1 MAARYYLILMLFC
14 MALGQGVSAHGA
26 EYIEVTAPGNQ
37 SIRLA
42 VARPVPLSGQANAAT
57 AQELAD
63 IFAFD
68 LTLAGPFTVMP
79 APATSADTGIRAG
92 QFSFGQW
99 QSAGAD
105 LLLKAGYIVTGTS
118 LVVECRLY
126 DVVKQRELTVKRFTG
141 GTRDLRWMGHSISD
155 EVLRVTTGRKGPF
168 SGKIAFVSTA
178 TGNKEI
184 YLMDYDGR
192 NVQRLTKNRAIN
204 LTPDFSPSGREL
216 IYTSY
221 QRGTPDLYR
230 RDIASGV
237 ETRLTSNRSTN
248 IGGAWSPDGTSIALS
263 MSISGN
269 AELYL
274 LSRDGKQLSRLTTAP
289 AIDISPAWAPDGRK
303 LAFVS
308 DRLGKPQVFIMNSDG
323 SEVRRLTTN
332 GSYNVSPRWSP
343 MGDRIIYCRQT
354 GEGFQIFAINP
365 DGTGDMQLTFAGSNE
380 HPRWSPDGRFI
391 TFSSTRSGKSAIYVM
406 RADGSGQTEIMRG
419 TSNNTHPAWSAN

>member
-1 MAARYYLILMLFC
+1 MIQRLWLIVSLLFILVSLGSRAR
-14 MALGQGVSAHGA
+14 A
-26 EYIEVTAPGNQ
+26 EYLEVTAPGKQ
-37 SIRLA
+37 TVRLA
-42 VARPVPLSGQANAAT
+42 IARPVALGGQAQAVT

-68 LTLAGPFTVMP
+68 LTLAGPFTVLP
-79 APATSADTGIRAG
+79 APPADSSTGIRAG
-92 QFSFGQW
+92 EFSYNQW
-99 QSAGAD
+99 QAAGAD
-105 LLLKAGYIVTGTS
+105 LLLKTGYSISGTD

-141 GTRDLRWMGHSISD
+141 AARDLRWIAHSFSD
-155 EVLRVTTGRKGPF
+155 EVLRVVTGKKGPF
-168 SGKIAFVSTA
+168 TGKIAFVSTA

-192 NVQRLTKNRAIN
+192 NVQRLTKNKAIN

-221 QRGTPDLYR
+221 QKGTPDLYR

-248 IGGAWSPDGTSIALS
+248 IGGAWSPDGNSIALS
-263 MSISGN
+263 MSNSGN
-269 AELYL
+269 AEIYL
-274 LSRDGKQLSRLTTAP
+274 LNRDGKQLSRQTNSP
-289 AIDISPAWAPDGRK
+289 AIDISPAWSPDGRQ

-323 SEVRRLTTN
+323 NGVHRLTTN
-332 GSYNVSPRWSP
+332 GAYNVSPRWSP
-343 MGDRIIYCRQT
+343 NGDRIVYCRQL
-354 GEGFQIFAINP
+354 GDGFQVFAINP
-365 DGTGDMQLTFAGSNE
+365 DGSGDVQLTFAGSNE
-380 HPRWSPDGRFI
+380 HPRWAPDGRFI

-406 RADGSGQTEIMRG
+406 RADGTGQTEIMRS
-419 TSNNTHPAWSAN
+419 TSSNSHPAWSAN